1 MCTYIFFNKKQYNLT
16 KQKVQ
21 TSYIIIEELNCCV
34 IHELLFF
41 YIYYLILQ
49 SQFDALY
56 SIEAAVNMC
65 RCRTEKKETAI

>member
-1 MCTYIFFNKKQYNLT
+1 MSDIVAKRLFVHTY
-16 KQKVQ
+16 
-21 TSYIIIEELNCCV
+21 SLNCCV

-41 YIYYLILQ
+41 YIIYYLILQ